1 VCSTYHNF
9 ELTDVEGR
17 FPHPQGVFHQIAQR
31 QHSQLLR
38 YQSQGDPPLIKEL
51 GKGAYGVV
59 YKGKEKNGS
68 EWRAIKK
75 IAKKNIKQPDLLL
88 N

>member
-1 VCSTYHNF
+1 
-9 ELTDVEGR
+9 LIDVKR
-17 FPHPQGVFHQIAQR
+17 RLPDPQGILHQIAQR
-31 QHSQLLR
+31 QHPQLLR
-38 YQSQGDPPLIKEL
+38 HQPQSTTTPIQEL

-75 IAKKNIKQPDLLL
+75 IAKKNIKQPELLL